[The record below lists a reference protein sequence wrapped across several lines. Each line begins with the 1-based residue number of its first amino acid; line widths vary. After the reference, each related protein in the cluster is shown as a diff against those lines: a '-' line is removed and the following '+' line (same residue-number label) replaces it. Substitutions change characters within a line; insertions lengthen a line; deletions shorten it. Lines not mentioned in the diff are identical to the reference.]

1 MDFGKVDKVV
11 LKSIIR
17 EILKEDVNL
26 FKDII
31 KEILVE
37 NQVISD
43 ENQAT
48 RRAKLEKMISD
59 DFDKY
64 DDTFKALA

>member
-1 MDFGKVDKVV
+1 MDLGKVDKIT

-17 EILKEDVNL
+17 EILKEDVNI
-26 FKDII
+26 FKDIV
-31 KEILVE
+31 KEILIE
-37 NQVISD
+37 NQVLTPK
-43 ENQAT
+43 NQTT
-48 RRAKLEKMISD
+48 RREMLEKMISE